1 MEAKPFIIYKS
12 SAGSGKTYTLT
23 LEYLKLAL
31 AQPMAFRGILAVT
44 FTNKA
49 TQEMKGRILEVLG
62 RLKNEV
68 RPQEF
73 LDQQLM
79 QHLQLDEEGLKSRAS
94 VVLSAIL
101 HDYANFSVST
111 IDSFFQKVV
120 RAFAREIDLQ
130 AKFDVALDQAAV
142 LERVVDRVVQHVMDD
157 PYLHKW
163 LVDYALTKIQEG
175 RSWDIRSNIRDL
187 GMEIFTENFKQYQQ
201 LIREFLSSE
210 QNLDIFRNYLNTKKQ
225 ALYKKASEMK
235 MEANSI
241 RQQFGLE
248 WTDFPYG
255 RRSFAMLFDKLGE
268 HTNPIPELT
277 ESRKVAIDNESKW
290 YSKTSK
296 QKDAIISA
304 YHAGL
309 GDIYREFVPLRKE
322 WLTYQAID
330 MNFYAYGIF
339 RNLLEE
345 LRDLKDEEN
354 ILMISDANDFLKE
367 ITKEND
373 APFIYEKVGNQY
385 KHFLIDEFQDT
396 SGFQWDSFKPLL
408 ENSLGYEHTNLVVG
422 DVKQSIYRWR
432 GGDMKLLLEK
442 VEEDIGPSSIQ
453 VKGLDTNYRSLPNVV
468 AFNNALFS
476 ALPAQLESTF
486 ERETGHQRPGILTK
500 AYQDVAQKVPSAK
513 NEGDFKGLVRMEF
526 LETSNEEE
534 EPGYEE
540 AVLAKIPEMVMTLQ
554 DQGYRPKDIAFLVRK
569 KHQGAM
575 ITDALMAYK
584 HEHPELEYSFDVVSD
599 ESMFLSKAATVKAL
613 IAALNYLADPADPVP
628 FQTMWFYW
636 SSLNGKPI
644 SHEVFSSLEKPAW
657 LAEKIAAFE
666 KEEQRIARLPLME
679 LLEELVDILGFNDLR
694 TELAYISGFK
704 EAVYDY
710 VANNRADLS
719 GFLNWWEENSE
730 KRTVKI
736 PEGHDAMPIMTI
748 HKSKG
753 LQYKVVLMPFLTW
766 RIVDYSKDNIIWSPF
781 RDTAE
786 DVEAVI
792 PLTLK
797 KELADSIFQPVHL
810 EEVTMAYLDTLNMIY
825 VALTRAEEVLWT
837 LSPKKVVKQTT
848 KISLN
853 SLEKNLL
860 ELVEQGKL
868 KTDSHDFSECFDQDL
883 NVFEWGAWPEGSRA
897 SPAIRPAED
906 QWLTWN
912 HRHWGELLEVKK
924 YAVDFSEEG
933 LAQRHKRSFGL
944 LIHELLEKSDSH
956 QAAMDQ
962 LQAFYFEGRLDQE
975 ERSLVSEQLDK
986 LFINEQFRS
995 WFEGEG
1001 RVLTEQGVILPGGRQ
1016 KRPDRI
1022 VIKDNVAEV
1031 VDFKTGE
1038 ELDKYQRQVREY
1050 MQLVAGLGHFQVRGF
1065 LCYLETGKIVEVSAT
1080 NGGQYGLF
1088 D

>member
-31 AQPMAFRGILAVT
+31 AHPMAFRGILAVT

-49 TQEMKGRILEVLG
+49 TQEMKSRILEVLG
-62 RLKNEV
+62 RLKDEV
-68 RPQEF
+68 RPDEY

-79 QHLQLDEEGLKSRAS
+79 QHLQLDDAGLKAQAS
-94 VVLSAIL
+94 KVLTSIL

-130 AKFDVALDQAAV
+130 AKFDVALDQDAV
-142 LERVVDRVVQHVMDD
+142 LERVVDRVVQHVLDD

-163 LVDYALTKIQEG
+163 LVDYALTRIQEG
-175 RSWDIRSNIRDL
+175 SSWDIRSNIRDL

-210 QNLDIFRNYLNTKKQ
+210 RNLEIFRKYLNTKKQ
-225 ALYKKASEMK
+225 ALHKKAIEMK
-235 MEANSI
+235 EQADAI
-241 RQQFGLE
+241 RRQFGLE
-248 WTDFPYG
+248 WTDFSG
-255 RRSFAMLFDKLGE
+255 GKRGFALLFDKLGE
-268 HTNPIPELT
+268 KTNPIPELS
-277 ESRKVAIDNESKW
+277 ESRKAAIDDETKW

-309 GDIYREFVPLRKE
+309 GDVLGQFVPVRRE

-330 MNFYAYGIF
+330 KNFYAYGIF

-345 LRDLKDEEN
+345 LRDIKDEEN

-396 SGFQWDSFKPLL
+396 SGFQWDSFRPLL
-408 ENSLGYEHTNLVVG
+408 ENSLGYGHTNLVVG

-442 VEEDIGPSSIQ
+442 VEGDIGSPRIA
-453 VKGLDTNYRSLPNVV
+453 VKGLDTNYRSLPHLVT
-468 AFNNALFS
+468 FNNTLFS
-476 ALPAQLESTF
+476 VLPEQLERSF
-486 ERETGHQRPGILTK
+486 ERETGHPSPGILTK
-500 AYQDVAQKVPSAK
+500 AYQDVAQKVPAAK
-513 NEGDFKGLVRMEF
+513 NELDFQGMVRMEF
-526 LETSNEEE
+526 LEETGDEEDL
-534 EPGYEE
+534 GYS
-540 AVLAKIPEMVMTLQ
+540 EMVLERLPTMVMELQ
-554 DQGYRPKDIAFLVRK
+554 DYGYRPKDIAFLVRK
-569 KHQGAM
+569 KHQGAL
-575 ITDALMAYK
+575 IADALMAYK
-584 HEHPELEYSFDVVSD
+584 HEHPGLDYSFDVVSD
-599 ESMFLSKAATVKAL
+599 ESMFLDKAATVKGL
-613 IAALNYLADPADPVP
+613 IAALNYLADPSDHVP
-628 FQTMWFYW
+628 FQTLWFYW

-644 SHEVFSSLEKPAW
+644 SHEVFSSSDKPDW

-666 KEEQRIARLPLME
+666 AAEHRIAKLPLME
-679 LLEELVDILGFNDLR
+679 LLEELVALLGFYELR

-710 VANNRADLS
+710 VANNRADLA
-719 GFLNWWEENSE
+719 GFLHWWEENSQ

-736 PEGHDAMPIMTI
+736 PEGHDAMPIVTI

-753 LQYKVVLMPFLTW
+753 LQYKVVLMPFLMW
-766 RIVDYSKDNIIWSPF
+766 RIVDFSKDNIIWSPF
-781 RDTAE
+781 RDVEE
-786 DVEAVI
+786 DVEAII

-797 KELADSIFQPVHL
+797 KELADSVFQPIHL

-837 LSPKKVVKQTT
+837 ISPKKVVK
-848 KISLN
+848 N
-853 SLEKNLL
+853 SSKASSNPLEKNLL
-860 ELVEQGKL
+860 EIMDKGGL
-868 KTDSHDFSECFDQDL
+868 KTADHDLSDFFDHESGR
-883 NVFEWGAWPEGSRA
+883 FEWGAWPEKPITSA
-897 SPAIRPAED
+897 DTRPTKD
-906 QWLTWN
+906 HQLTWN
-912 HRHWGELLEVKK
+912 HRKWGELLEVKK

-933 LAQRHKRSFGL
+933 LAQRHKRSFGV
-944 LIHELLEKSDSH
+944 LIHELLEKSSNR
-956 QAAMDQ
+956 QEAMDQ
-962 LQAFYFEGRLDQE
+962 LQAFYFEGRLDRE
-975 ERSLVSEQLDK
+975 EREIVRDQLEK
-986 LFINEQFRS
+986 LFVNKKFRS
-995 WFEGEG
+995 WFEGES
-1001 RVLTEQGVILPGGRQ
+1001 RVLTEQGVLLPGGRQ

-1022 VIKDNVAEV
+1022 VINGRVAEV
-1031 VDFKTGE
+1031 IDFKTGE
-1038 ELDKYQRQVREY
+1038 ELEKYQRQVREY
-1050 MQLVAGLGHFQVRGF
+1050 MALVAGLGDYQVKGF
-1065 LCYLETGKIVEVSAT
+1065 LCYLETGKIIEV
-1080 NGGQYGLF
+1080 
-1088 D
+1088 